1 MLCCSDKSNDGSL
14 QPDEWQLFF
23 KILVGSALQHR
34 SKQEVATV
42 PAAEAPA
49 PAAEAAAEPTRPPP
63 RVPSTQATGADATAP
78 TAAAKPTEKSPT
90 KKSTIGTF
98 LENMAAKTQSATASV
113 KGPCFVCAAPRRA
126 AKAGA

>member
-1 MLCCSDKSNDGSL
+1 VLELCCSDKSNDGSL

-23 KILVGSALQHR
+23 KVLVGSALQHR
-34 SKQEVATV
+34 SKQEAAAV

-49 PAAEAAAEPTRPPP
+49 PATEA
-63 RVPSTQATGADATAP
+63 AP
-78 TAAAKPTEKSPT
+78 TAAAQPTNIPT

-98 LENMAAKTQSATASV
+98 LASMAAQTQSATASV